1 MMNITI
7 DRRYKKNTYTIGN
20 LYIDGVFFCN
30 TLEDQDRG
38 LSDKS
43 TLSEI
48 KSKKVHGQTAIPT
61 GTYDI
66 RMDIQSPR
74 FSKKAFYWNLCRGK
88 LPRIMNVPGF
98 DGVLIH
104 VGNIPADT
112 EGCILVGK
120 NSAVGQVLDSTN
132 TFKSLYSKLN
142 EAYKKG
148 EQIKIT
154 IK

>member
-1 MMNITI
+1 MNITI

-48 KSKKVHGQTAIPT
+48 KSKKVYGQTAIPT

-66 RMDIQSPR
+66 RMDIQSTR

-104 VGNIPADT
+104 VGNKPADT